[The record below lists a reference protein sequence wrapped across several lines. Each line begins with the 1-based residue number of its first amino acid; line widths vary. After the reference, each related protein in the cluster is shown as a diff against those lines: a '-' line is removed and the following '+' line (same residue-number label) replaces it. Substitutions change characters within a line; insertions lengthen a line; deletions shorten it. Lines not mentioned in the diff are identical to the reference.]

1 MSPLKQPQL
10 LPVPSVQH
18 RIEAFLERIA
28 PLYPD
33 LTAHGP
39 KRHNALKRLQR
50 LCEREVNILRSQHTL
65 ATVKL
70 YLSSYRNALR
80 AIDPNHP
87 ALSARR
93 HRSHPRLSYLALT
106 PEETNQLKSAYH
118 KSPNQ
123 QRRRLSGKA
132 FMALKTR
139 SSTSTRRRPR

>member
-1 MSPLKQPQL
+1 MPPLKQPQL

-18 RIEAFLERIA
+18 RIKAFMERIA
-28 PLYPD
+28 PLYHD

-93 HRSHPRLSYLALT
+93 HRSHQRFSYLALT
-106 PEETNQLKSAYH
+106 PEETRASM
-118 KSPNQ
+118 PPT
-123 QRRRLSGKA
+123 RRK
-132 FMALKTR
+132 
-139 SSTSTRRRPR
+139 STRTNPI

>member
-1 MSPLKQPQL
+1 MPPLKQPQL

-18 RIEAFLERIA
+18 RIKAFLERIA

-70 YLSSYRNALR
+70 YLSSYRSRWLR
-80 AIDPNHP
+80 RP
-87 ALSARR
+87 SAGGPVSMTGR
-93 HRSHPRLSYLALT
+93 PG
-106 PEETNQLKSAYH
+106 
-118 KSPNQ
+118 
-123 QRRRLSGKA
+123 RRRA
-132 FMALKTR
+132 
-139 SSTSTRRRPR
+139 